1 MTARV
6 ELSRTAAASL
16 RMLRKGDRRLF
27 DRVVRALKR
36 LALDPQ
42 LGKALQGQLSGRRS
56 HRVGPLRIIYRFDS
70 GRVVVFVLDIGE
82 RGKIYR

>member
-6 ELSRTAAASL
+6 ELSRTAAVSL
-16 RMLRKGDRRLF
+16 KKLRKGDRRSF
-27 DRVVRALKR
+27 DRVARALKR
-36 LALDPQ
+36 LALEPQ
-42 LGKALQGQLSGRRS
+42 IGKALQGQLGGRRS

-70 GRVVVFVLDIGE
+70 GRLIVFVLDIGE